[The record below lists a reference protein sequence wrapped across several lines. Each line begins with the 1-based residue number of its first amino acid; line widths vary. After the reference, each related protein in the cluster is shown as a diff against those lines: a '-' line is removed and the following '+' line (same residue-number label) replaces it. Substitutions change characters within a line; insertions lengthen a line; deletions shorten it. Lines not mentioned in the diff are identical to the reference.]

1 MTLQPLISN
10 NNKILYLT
18 PSIIYDFALKFIVS
32 ISLNIHKIDLVLY
45 KINLKIKSCERNSKN
60 LL

>member
-1 MTLQPLISN
+1 MITLQPLISN

-32 ISLNIHKIDLVLY
+32 ISLNIHKFGLFLY
-45 KINLKIKSCERNSKN
+45 KFNLKNKSC
-60 LL
+60 